1 MAQESVDF
9 RARRHGSPHP
19 RAGVFPRVFLA
30 FFSFSV
36 CASSGYLINDLLD
49 LKADRR
55 HPSKRN
61 RPFASGALTPRFG
74 AILSALLFL
83 TAAGFGNLVSPR
95 FVLFLCGYLALTA
108 AYSLALKQVLV
119 ADIFL
124 LAFFYTFRILLGG
137 EAAGVRVSFWLAAFS
152 TFFFFSLAAMKRFVE
167 LRLLVEQGAL
177 ERRDYRAPDLP
188 MLGMWGAASGCA
200 AVVVLALYI
209 NSEDVTRLYRH
220 PAFLWPVCLAVLFWL
235 CRAWML
241 ANRDE
246 LALRPGHLRREGL
259 AQLRHRRLRGG
270 GILPG
275 PVKDKGAVSLQLRP
289 HPSSPCRGQR
299 NSRHTP
305 PARRGIR
312 SRRRSIVFIHAGGC
326 FTNGGIRKR
335 YSLERRRQPSRRGR
349 FRRTRRGGNCVPR
362 SRRPASK
369 TYTGSGGWVPAPASG
384 SRRRRVAPGPAPR
397 ARRKADGA
405 GRRWTAPAAAV
416 PEEAPASSA
425 AATV

>member
-1 MAQESVDF
+1 MRVQQWLKNLLIFVPAATAHRILMPE
-9 RARRHGSPHP
+9 
-19 RAGVFPRVFLA
+19 VFPRVFLA

-55 HPSKRN
+55 HPAKCN
-61 RPFASGALTPRFG
+61 RPFASGALTPGFG
-74 AILSALLFL
+74 AILAALLFL

-95 FVLFLCGYLALTA
+95 FVLFLCGYVALTA

-152 TFFFFSLAAMKRFVE
+152 TFFFFSLAVMKRFVE
-167 LRLLVEQGAL
+167 VRLLVEKGAP

-220 PAFLWPVCLAVLFWL
+220 PAFLWPVCLAVFFWL

-246 LALRPGHLRREGL
+246 LPYDPIVFA
-259 AQLRHRRLRGG
+259 
-270 GILPG
+270 
-275 PVKDKGAVSLQLRP
+275 VKDWRSYVIGAFV
-289 HPSSPCRGQR
+289 
-299 NSRHTP
+299 
-305 PARRGIR
+305 A
-312 SRRRSIVFIHAGGC
+312 
-326 FTNGGIRKR
+326 
-335 YSLERRRQPSRRGR
+335 
-349 FRRTRRGGNCVPR
+349 
-362 SRRPASK
+362 ASFFL
-369 TYTGSGGWVPAPASG
+369 AL
-384 SRRRRVAPGPAPR
+384 
-397 ARRKADGA
+397 
-405 GRRWTAPAAAV
+405 
-416 PEEAPASSA
+416 
-425 AATV
+425 